1 MQDSRD
7 HNQTQKMLALILD
20 FVSHSSGLNSN
31 QDTAGMIF
39 VDQKIDGKTFKFHS
53 HELEEVLQRTDQ
65 DGKAF
70 IQVNFISGHKVLFT
84 DQLVGFKPKE
94 TGGLD
99 MTKVPKVVTTPDL
112 SSVYEAIEET
122 LSGDIDREQEIEILK
137 KVYQAILYGGERV
150 GFDLTQEKSQY
161 QRLFTQI
168 RFGRRV
174 SA

>member
-1 MQDSRD
+1 MHDSRD
-7 HNQTQKMLALILD
+7 HTQTQKMLELIVE
-20 FVSHSSGLNSN
+20 FISQSSGLNSN
-31 QDTAGMIF
+31 QNTAGMIF

-99 MTKVPKVVTTPDL
+99 MSKVPKVVTTPDL
-112 SSVYEAIEET
+112 GSVYEAIEET
-122 LSGDIDREQEIEILK
+122 LSGDVERDQEIEILK

-150 GFDLTQEKSQY
+150 GFDLTHEKSQY
-161 QRLFTQI
+161 QRLCSQVRT
-168 RFGRRV
+168 GRRI